1 MEKTL
6 SERERAMLL
15 RRLHGYLVW
24 VGAEIPK
31 VCVIDERT
39 IPLRELI
46 WRLINKKEL
55 TDGEIS
61 EIESLIHLLERK
73 ESCDEAALADADIT
87 EEEAE
92 NLYDEAAGI
101 LRAIIDLKEIGNRTR
116 QDSDLRRDDLRK
128 KIRDAKGLLR
138 FADKVVSG

>member
-1 MEKTL
+1 MEETL
-6 SERERAMLL
+6 SERERARLL

-31 VCVIDERT
+31 VCVIDGSA
-39 IPLRELI
+39 IPLHELI

-61 EIESLIHLLERK
+61 EIESLIHLLEKK
-73 ESCDEAALADADIT
+73 ESCNEAALADADIT

-116 QDSDLRRDDLRK
+116 QDSDLKRDDLRK